1 MHFLA
6 LKLQHRQHLSLSANL
21 NVPQSSVLLYGQE
34 DICWQCSRRPLHAE
48 SRNPL
53 CPFPIC
59 YCTLKCP
66 PCLKQTHVFQC
77 LFHDSN
83 QALQSNGSLLTK
95 KYRDCLIIL
104 HRPPEDIKI
113 SILQSDYPSS
123 DIKTLVTWRS
133 RPWEIWHRRFMH
145 IYTRAVLQTTTHTR
159 HRTEGALVSL
169 IFCSTK

>member
-113 SILQSDYPSS
+113 IILQSDYPSS
-123 DIKTLVTWRS
+123 DIKTLVT
-133 RPWEIWHRRFMH
+133 
-145 IYTRAVLQTTTHTR
+145 
-159 HRTEGALVSL
+159 
-169 IFCSTK
+169 